1 MRTTVI
7 STALVVALASL
18 GAAVSNAQQQQNIQ
32 VIQTGPGGDLG
43 PLQFPGPGRQQKTGT
58 GRIKGR
64 LLAADTNTP
73 VRRAQVRISSP
84 DILPKTSTTDAE
96 GRYEFRDLPA
106 SRFTIT
112 ATKPGFVTINYGQ
125 TRPFEA
131 GKPIELAEGQAIDK
145 ADFSIPR
152 GSAISGRIVDE
163 FGEPVA
169 DVQVNAMRS
178 SWVNGRRRLQSTGRT
193 AQTNDLGQYRIFGLP
208 PGEYYVSATLRT
220 GGETVMLDGAI
231 MSATFVGAT
240 SVVAGPAGGPAGPS
254 ASEPRSGY
262 APTYYP
268 GTSNG
273 YEAQKIPLA
282 VAQDMSTADFALL
295 PVRLARVSGTV
306 IGSDGR
312 PLEGAMIS
320 TTARNSA
327 EPGAMMFPMAGSSRT
342 DKNGQFTLNN
352 VAPGEYTLQARGMQI
367 TTTSE
372 GGDRMVFV
380 ARVGGGGDG
389 ATEFGSTPLSVAGDD
404 VSNVMVVTSRGTT
417 VTGRVVF
424 EGGKPVNTAPV
435 RVSAVAI
442 DGDGPMGMMSGSAS
456 LTAEGTFEMKGMMG
470 PRLFRVNGLPPGWVL
485 KSVTVSGTDVTDDG
499 LDIKATDPVTGMEIV
514 VSQRS
519 TEVNGGVT
527 GSDSR
532 AATDYTLVLF
542 SEDEGKWKA
551 PMTRYVTGVRP
562 NHEGRFQVKNM
573 PPGNYYAIAVE
584 YIPQGDWNDPEVL
597 DRLKSRATRLS
608 LDEGSVKTLDL
619 KLTGD

>member
-1 MRTTVI
+1 
-7 STALVVALASL
+7 
-18 GAAVSNAQQQQNIQ
+18 
-32 VIQTGPGGDLG
+32 
-43 PLQFPGPGRQQKTGT
+43 
-58 GRIKGR
+58 
-64 LLAADTNTP
+64 

-112 ATKPGFVTINYGQ
+112 ATKAGFVTINYGQ

-145 ADFSIPR
+145 ADFTIPR

-169 DVQVNAMRS
+169 DAQVNAMRS

-208 PGEYYVSATLRT
+208 PGEYYVSATLRA
-220 GGETVMLDGAI
+220 GGETLMLDGAA
-231 MSATFVGAT
+231 MSATFVSAT
-240 SVVAGPAGGPAGPS
+240 TVVGGGGGPAGPS

-268 GTSNG
+268 GTANG
-273 YEAQKIPLA
+273 YEAQKISLA

-312 PLEGAMIS
+312 PLEGAIIS

-327 EPGAMMFPMAGSSRT
+327 EAGAMMFPMAGSSRT

-367 TTTSE
+367 TTTSD

-389 ATEFGSTPLSVAGDD
+389 ATESGSTPLSVAGDD
-404 VSNVMVVTSRGTT
+404 VSNVMVVTSKGTT
-417 VTGRVVF
+417 VSGRVVF
-424 EGGKPVNTAPV
+424 EGGKPANTAPV

-442 DGDGPMGMMSGSAS
+442 DADSPMGMPGGSTS

-485 KSVTVSGTDVTDDG
+485 KSVTVDGTDVTDDG
-499 LDIKATDPVTGMEIV
+499 IEIKSTDPVTGMEIV

-527 GSDSR
+527 GPDSR
-532 AATDYTLVLF
+532 PATDYTLVLF
-542 SEDEGKWKA
+542 SEDEDKWKA

-584 YIPQGDWNDPEVL
+584 YIPQGDWNDPDVL
-597 DRLKSRATRLS
+597 DRLKARATRVRLE
-608 LDEGSVKTLDL
+608 EGAVKTLDL
-619 KLTGD
+619 KLTGS

>member
-1 MRTTVI
+1 MRMTVI
-7 STALVVALASL
+7 PAVLVVALVSL
-18 GAAVSNAQQQQNIQ
+18 GAVLPAAQQQNIQ

-43 PLQFPGPGRQQKTGT
+43 PLQLPGPGRQAKTGT

-64 LLAADTNTP
+64 LLTSDTNTP

-84 DILPKTSTTDAE
+84 DIVPKTATTDAE

-106 SRFTIT
+106 SRFTIS
-112 ATKPGFVTINYGQ
+112 ASKAGFVTINYGQ

-145 ADFSIPR
+145 ADFTLPR
-152 GSAISGRIVDE
+152 GSAISGRILDE
-163 FGEPVA
+163 FGEAVA
-169 DVQVNAMRS
+169 DAQVSAMRS

-193 AQTNDLGQYRIFGLP
+193 AQTNDLGQYRIYGLP
-208 PGEYYVSATLRT
+208 PGEYYVSATLRAGSDMT
-220 GGETVMLDGAI
+220 FIDGA
-231 MSATFVGAT
+231 AGTFVTAT
-240 SVVAGPAGGPAGPS
+240 TIGGPAGPT

-268 GTSNG
+268 GTANG
-273 YEAQKIPLA
+273 HEAQKISLA
-282 VAQDMSTADFALL
+282 VAQDMSSADFALL

-320 TTARNSA
+320 TAARNSA
-327 EPGAMMFPMAGSSRT
+327 DAGAMMFPMAGSSRT
-342 DKNGQFTLNN
+342 DKNGNFMLNN
-352 VAPGEYTLQARGMQI
+352 VAPGEYTLQVRGMQI

-372 GGDRMVFV
+372 GGDRMVFTMT
-380 ARVGGGGDG
+380 RTVGGGGDG
-389 ATEFGSTPLSVAGDD
+389 NSEFGSTPLIVGGDD
-404 VSNVMVVTSRGTT
+404 VSNVMIVTSKGTS
-417 VTGRVVF
+417 VSGRVVF
-424 EGGKPVNTAPV
+424 EGAKPSNTAPV
-435 RVSAVAI
+435 RVSAVAT
-442 DGDGPMGMMSGSAS
+442 DADGPMAMSGGSS
-456 LTAEGTFEMKGMMG
+456 SITAEGTFEMKGMMG

-485 KSVTVSGTDVTDDG
+485 KSVTVNGTDVTDDG
-499 LDIKATDPVTGMEIV
+499 IDIKGSEPVTGMEIV
-514 VSQRS
+514 VSQKG

-532 AATDYTLVLF
+532 PATDYTLVLF
-542 SEDEGKWKA
+542 SEDEDKWKA

-562 NHEGRFQVKNM
+562 NHEGRFQVKNI

-597 DRLKSRATRLS
+597 DRLKARATRFR
-608 LDEGSVKTLDL
+608 LDEGGVKTLDL
-619 KLTGD
+619 KLTSS

>member
-7 STALVVALASL
+7 STALVVALAALS
-18 GAAVSNAQQQQNIQ
+18 AAVPSAQQQQNIQ

-43 PLQFPGPGRQQKTGT
+43 PLQFPGAGRQAKTGT

-73 VRRAQVRISSP
+73 VRRAQVRLSSP
-84 DILPKTSTTDAE
+84 DISPKTSTTDAE

-112 ATKPGFVTINYGQ
+112 ATKAGFVTINYGQ

-131 GKPIELAEGQAIDK
+131 GKPIELGEGQAIDK
-145 ADFSIPR
+145 ADFTIPR

-169 DVQVNAMRS
+169 DAQVNAMRS

-208 PGEYYVSATLRT
+208 PGEYFVSATLRP
-220 GGETVMLDGAI
+220 GGEVVMLDGAS
-231 MSATFVGAT
+231 MSATFVGAST
-240 SVVAGPAGGPAGPS
+240 VVGGPAGPS

-273 YEAQKIPLA
+273 YEAQKISLA

-327 EPGAMMFPMAGSSRT
+327 EVGAMMFPMAGSSRT

-389 ATEFGSTPLSVAGDD
+389 ATEFGSTPLSVTGDD
-404 VSNVMVVTSRGTT
+404 VSNVMLVTSKGTT
-417 VTGRVVF
+417 VSGRLVF
-424 EGGKPVNTAPV
+424 EGGKPANTAPV
-435 RVSAVAI
+435 RVSAVAT
-442 DGDGPMGMMSGSAS
+442 DADGPMGMAGGSAS

-485 KSVTVSGTDVTDDG
+485 KSVTVNGTDVTDDG
-499 LDIKATDPVTGMEIV
+499 IDIKGNEPVTGMEIV
-514 VSQRS
+514 VSPKG

-532 AATDYTLVLF
+532 PATDYTLVLF
-542 SEDEGKWKA
+542 SEDEDKWKA
-551 PMTRYVTGVRP
+551 PMTRHVTGVRP

-573 PPGNYYAIAVE
+573 PPGNYYAVAIE

-597 DRLKSRATRLS
+597 DRLKSRATRLR
-608 LDEGSVKTLDL
+608 LDEGAVKTLDL
-619 KLTGD
+619 KLTSS